1 MVKKHPESIL
11 SKKCFRKIMLFFG
24 IISLLVMQNSF
35 QGLAASGFDVYK
47 STVIQQKNVTGRVID
62 AKNIPLVGVNIVEK
76 STNNGVI
83 SDLDG
88 KFSIAVSSTSAV
100 LSFSSIGYETQELVV
115 GIQNNLEITLAE
127 SLKGL
132 DEVVVVGYG
141 TQRREAVTGSVASMG
156 GAVMRDVPSS
166 NITQALQGRVAGV
179 EMSQTSSKPGAQ
191 MQIRIRGTRSLTA
204 SNDPLVVLDGIPFA
218 GNISDIN
225 PNEIKSIDILK
236 DASATA
242 IYGSRGANGVLL
254 VTTNRGQNGQKARI
268 TYNGYYG
275 VNEVFSKFDM
285 MDGEKFAAMR
295 AYANMPAYVNN
306 TADEIPG
313 TNTDWQNLFFKTG
326 AVQSHDVGVS
336 GGTDHGAYTFGVGYY
351 KNEGVVPLEGYS
363 RISMRGSLDQEV
375 GKIFRFGF
383 TTNSNYNV
391 TEGASTGG
399 LYQVLQND
407 PLLNPYN
414 ADGTWKRTVDMPADK
429 GIWVYTRD
437 IVEANK
443 DRMLS
448 QTKGFGS
455 YNTIYG
461 EVKIPGVEGLKYRVN
476 VGLNF
481 RTSTGGSYTGQGIN
495 NTSETNPS
503 SASVSNSLTTNWAIE
518 NLLTYDRNFAN
529 KHQINAVA
537 MYSAEQTLYNQSRM
551 TAKGVAENFQWYNLG
566 MTDGERSILP
576 GDQQYQKSGLLSYMG
591 RVMYSYD
598 SRYMISATVR
608 SDGSSRLASGHKW
621 HTYPAVSA
629 GWNIRK
635 ENFMQNV
642 YWLDNLK
649 LRVGYGETSNQSVAP
664 YATLG
669 GLSTRPYNFGDA
681 SANFVTGTYVS
692 TLPNPVLGW
701 EFSKTWNYGVDFT
714 LLKNRLS
721 GTFEYYVTNTK
732 DLLLSVNL
740 PQTSGVGSYMANVGA
755 TQNKGFELSLNGTIL
770 DNLNGWT
777 WTAGINLYT
786 NKNKIVSLASGN
798 LIDEGNAWFVGHSI
812 NVIYA
817 PKKIGLWQEG
827 DPYMAILEPGGNAG
841 MIKVEYLGDYYKE
854 GDNIPIDRQVGDP
867 VRAIDGGGKDRQVIE
882 VDPDFQGGFNT
893 TVEYKG
899 IDLTVIGSFKSGGT
913 LVSSLYSA
921 SGYLNLLTGRR
932 GQVNV
937 DYWTPENTGAKYPK
951 PGGLMSGDNP
961 KYGNTLALFDASYLR
976 VRTITLG
983 YNFNLK
989 AVKDIGIQKLRLYAT
1004 VQNPFVL
1011 FSPYKRETGMDPE
1024 TNSYGDENAATA
1036 GLVNRRILTIGTN
1049 SPSTRNYMLGVSLTF

>member
-1 MVKKHPESIL
+1 MKITNL
-11 SKKCFRKIMLFFG
+11 FRS
-24 IISLLVMQNSF
+24 ISLLFLFFMLSLGAYAQTTSVK
-35 QGLAASGFDVYK
+35 GVVRDGA
-47 STVIQQKNVTGRVID
+47 GRTLI
-62 AKNIPLVGVNIVEK
+62 GVNVVELGT
-76 STNNGVI
+76 TNGTITDIDGNYVI
-83 SDLDG
+83 KVPAQSKLQ
-88 KFSIAVSSTSAV
+88 FSY
-100 LSFSSIGYETQELVV
+100 LGYETKIVEIAGKTNINVVLNEDNKVLEEL
-115 GIQNNLEITLAE
+115 
-127 SLKGL
+127 
-132 DEVVVVGYG
+132 VVVGYG
-141 TQRREAVTGSVASMG
+141 TQRKEAITGSVASVKG
-156 GAVMRDVPSS
+156 DAMREIPSS
-166 NITQALQGRVAGV
+166 NISQALQGRVAGV
-179 EMSQTSSKPGAQ
+179 EMSQTSSKPGAE

-254 VTTNRGQNGQKARI
+254 VTTNRGQTGQKAKI

-275 VNEVFSKFDM
+275 ASQIFSKFDM
-285 MDGEKFAAMR
+285 MDGEQFAAMR

-306 TADEIPG
+306 TADEIAG
-313 TNTDWQNLFFKTG
+313 TNTDWQDLFYKTG

-336 GGTDHGAYTFGVGYY
+336 GGTDGGAYTFGVGYY

-363 RISMRGSLDQEV
+363 RLSMRASLDQEIA
-375 GKIFRFGF
+375 KIFRIGF

-391 TEGASTGG
+391 TESASTGG

-414 ADGTWKRTVDMPADK
+414 ADGTWKRTMDMPADK

-437 IVEANK
+437 ILETNK

-461 EVKIPGVEGLKYRVN
+461 EVKVPGVEGLKYRVN

-481 RTSTGGSYTGQGIN
+481 RMSTGGSYTGIGIN
-495 NTSETNPS
+495 NASATNPS
-503 SASVSNSLTTNWAIE
+503 SASVSNSLRTNWAIE
-518 NLLTYDRNFAN
+518 NLLTYDRTFAD
-529 KHQINAVA
+529 KHQVNAVA
-537 MYSAEQTLYNQSRM
+537 MYSAEETMYNRSRM

-576 GDQQYQKSGLLSYMG
+576 GDQQYEKSGLLSYMG

-608 SDGSSRLASGHKW
+608 ADGSSRLAPGNQW
-621 HTYPAVSA
+621 RTYPAVSL
-629 GWNIRK
+629 GWNIKK
-635 ENFMQNV
+635 ENFMENV
-642 YWLDNLK
+642 NWLDNLK
-649 LRVGYGETSNQSVAP
+649 VRLGYGETSNQAVAP

-692 TLPNPVLGW
+692 TLPNPELGW
-701 EFSKTWNYGVDFT
+701 EFSTTWNYGVDFS

-740 PQTSGVGSYMANVGA
+740 PQTSGVGSFMANVGE
-755 TQNKGFELSLNGTIL
+755 TQNKGFELSINGVII
-770 DNLNGWT
+770 DNLNGWN
-777 WTAGINLYT
+777 WTAGINLYS

-798 LIDEGNAWFVGHSI
+798 DMDEGNAWFVGHSM

-817 PKKIGLWQEG
+817 AKKIGLWQEG
-827 DPYMAILEPGGNAG
+827 DPYLNILEPGGNVG
-841 MIKVEYLGDYYKE
+841 MIKVEYLGDYNAD
-854 GDNIPIDRQVGDP
+854 GTPT
-867 VRAIDGGGKDRQVIE
+867 RAIDGGGKDRQVIE
-882 VDPDFQGGFNT
+882 VDPDLQGGFNT
-893 TVEYKG
+893 TVGYKG
-899 IDLTVIGSFKSGGT
+899 FDLTLIGSFKSGGI

-921 SGYLNLLTGRR
+921 NGYLNMLSGRR

-937 DYWTPENTGAKYPK
+937 DYWTPENTDAKYPK

-961 KYGNTLALFDASYLR
+961 KYGNTLALFDASYLKIR
-976 VRTITLG
+976 AITLG

-989 AVKDIGIQKLRLYAT
+989 AIKDLGVQNLRLYAT
-1004 VQNPFVL
+1004 AQNPFVL
-1011 FSPYKRETGMDPE
+1011 FSPYTSETGMDPE
-1024 TNSYGDENAATA
+1024 TNSYGDENAATTT

-1049 SPSTRNYMLGVSLTF
+1049 SPSTRNYMVGVSLTF

>member
-1 MVKKHPESIL
+1 MVKKTSECIL
-11 SKKCFRKIMLFFG
+11 YLKCIRKIMLVFG
-24 IISLLVMQNSF
+24 FSSILLILGTVSLLAGSGSNVSF
-35 QGLAASGFDVYK
+35 SDD
-47 STVIQQKNVTGRVID
+47 QQQIKVSGRVVD
-62 AKNIPLVGVNIVEK
+62 ANNIPMIGVNIVEK
-76 STNNGVI
+76 GTSNGVMTGPDGTYVITVASGNSTLIFSFIGYDPKEVTVGNQTTVSLTLTESTNA
-83 SDLDG
+83 L
-88 KFSIAVSSTSAV
+88 T
-100 LSFSSIGYETQELVV
+100 
-115 GIQNNLEITLAE
+115 
-127 SLKGL
+127 
-132 DEVVVVGYG
+132 EVVVVGYG

-156 GAVMRDVPSS
+156 GAVLRDVPSS

-285 MDGEKFAAMR
+285 MNGEQFAAMR

-313 TNTDWQNLFFKTG
+313 TNTDWQGLFFKTG

-351 KNEGVVPLEGYS
+351 KNEGVVPLEAYS
-363 RISMRGSLDQEV
+363 RFSLRGSLDQEI
-375 GKIFRFGF
+375 GKIFRIGF

-391 TEGASTGG
+391 TEGASSGG

-437 IVEANK
+437 VVEANK
-443 DRMLS
+443 NRMLS

-518 NLLTYDRNFAN
+518 NLLTYDRTFAN

-537 MYSAEQTLYNQSRM
+537 MYSAEETLYNQSRM

-566 MTDGERSILP
+566 MTDGERTILP
-576 GDQQYQKSGLLSYMG
+576 GDQQYQNSGLESYMG

-621 HTYPAVSA
+621 HTYPAVSV
-629 GWNIRK
+629 GWNIAN
-635 ENFMQNV
+635 ESFMKNITQINS
-642 YWLDNLK
+642 LK
-649 LRVGYGETSNQSVAP
+649 LRVGYGETSNQAVAP

-692 TLPNPVLGW
+692 TLPNPALGW
-701 EFSKTWNYGVDFT
+701 EYSRTWNYGVDFS

-755 TQNKGFELSLNGTIL
+755 TQNKGFEFSLNGTIL

-777 WTAGINLYT
+777 WTAGFNLYT

-798 LIDEGNAWFVGHSI
+798 LKDEGNAWFVGHSI

-827 DPYMAILEPGGNAG
+827 DPYMDILEPGGNVG
-841 MIKVEYLGDYYKE
+841 MIKVEYLGDYN
-854 GDNIPIDRQVGDP
+854 GDGTPT
-867 VRAIDGGGKDRQVIE
+867 RAMDGGGKDRQVIE
-882 VDPDFQGGFNT
+882 VDPDFQGGLNT
-893 TVEYKG
+893 TVGYKG
-899 IDLTVIGSFKSGGT
+899 FDLTVIGAFKSGGT
-913 LVSSLYSA
+913 LVSSLYAA
-921 SGYLNLLTGRR
+921 SGYLNMLTGRR

-937 DYWTPENTGAKYPK
+937 DYWTPDNTGAKYPK
-951 PGGLMSGDNP
+951 PGGLISGDNP
-961 KYGNTLALFDASYLR
+961 KYGNTLALFDASYLK
-976 VRTITLG
+976 VRTISLG
-983 YNFNLK
+983 YNFNIK
-989 AVKDIGIQKLRLYAT
+989 AVKDIGVQNLRLYAT

-1011 FSPYKRETGMDPE
+1011 FSPYKKETGMDPE
-1024 TNSYGDENAATA
+1024 TNSYGDENAATG

>member
-1 MVKKHPESIL
+1 MKITKLFRSIGLLFLFSLFSLTVNAQSIFVKGVVKSFAGESLI
-11 SKKCFRKIMLFFG
+11 G
-24 IISLLVMQNSF
+24 V
-35 QGLAASGFDVYK
+35 
-47 STVIQQKNVTGRVID
+47 NVTEVGATNGTVTDIDGNYTIKVPSQSKLKISYLGYKTQVID
-62 AKNIPLVGVNIVEK
+62 VN
-76 STNNGVI
+76 
-83 SDLDG
+83 G
-88 KFSIAVSSTSAV
+88 KTYFSVV
-100 LSFSSIGYETQELVV
+100 LEED
-115 GIQNNLEITLAE
+115 NKA
-127 SLKGL
+127 L

-141 TQRREAVTGSVASMG
+141 NQRREAVTGSVASVKG
-156 GAVMRDVPSS
+156 DVMREVASS

-179 EMSQTSSKPGAQ
+179 EMSQTSSKPGAE

-275 VNEVFSKFDM
+275 ANEVFSKFDM

-313 TNTDWQNLFFKTG
+313 TNTDWQGLFFKTG

-336 GGTDHGAYTFGVGYY
+336 GGTDRGAYTFGVGYY
-351 KNEGVVPLEGYS
+351 KNEGVVPLEGFS
-363 RISMRGSLDQEV
+363 RISMHASIDQEV
-375 GKIFRFGF
+375 GKIFRIGF

-391 TEGASTGG
+391 TEGASSGG

-407 PLLNPYN
+407 PLLYPYN
-414 ADGTWKRTVDMPADK
+414 ADGSWKRTVDMPADK

-437 IVEANK
+437 VVQANK

-476 VGLNF
+476 LGLNF
-481 RTSTGGSYTGQGIN
+481 RMSTGGSYTGQGIN
-495 NTSETNPS
+495 NASATNPS
-503 SASVSNSLTTNWAIE
+503 SASVSNSLRTNWAIE
-518 NLLTYDRNFAN
+518 NLLTYDRTFAD

-537 MYSAEQTLYNQSRM
+537 MYSAEETMYNQSRM

-576 GDQQYQKSGLLSYMG
+576 GDQLYEKSGLMSYMG

-608 SDGSSRLASGHKW
+608 SDGSSRLAPGHQW
-621 HTYPAVSA
+621 HTYPAVSV
-629 GWNIRK
+629 GWNVKK

-642 YWLDNLK
+642 NWLDNLK
-649 LRVGYGETSNQSVAP
+649 LRVGYGETSNQAVAP

-692 TLPNPVLGW
+692 TLPNTALGW
-701 EFSKTWNYGVDFT
+701 EYSKTWNYGVDFS
-714 LLKNRLS
+714 LLHNRLS

-732 DLLLSVNL
+732 NLLLSVNL
-740 PQTSGVGSYMANVGA
+740 PQTSGVGSYMANVGE
-755 TQNKGFELSLNGTIL
+755 TQNKGFEFSLNGIIL

-777 WTAGINLYT
+777 WTAGVNVYS

-798 LIDEGNAWFVGHSI
+798 LKDEGNAWFVGHSI

-827 DPYMAILEPGGNAG
+827 DPYLNILEPGGNVG
-841 MIKVEYLGDYYKE
+841 MIKVEYLGDYYKQ
-854 GDNIPIDRQVGDP
+854 GDVIPKGSNVGDP
-867 VRAIDGGGKDRQVIE
+867 VRAIDGGGKDRQILE

-893 TVEYKG
+893 TVAYKG
-899 IDLTVIGSFKSGGT
+899 FDLTVIGAFKSGGT

-921 SGYLNLLTGRR
+921 NGYLNMLSGRR

-951 PGGLMSGDNP
+951 PGGLISGDNP
-961 KYGNTLALFDASYLR
+961 KYGNTLALFDASYVKIR
-976 VRTITLG
+976 AITLG
-983 YNFNLK
+983 YNFNIK
-989 AVKDIGIQKLRLYAT
+989 AVKEFGIQNLRIYTT

-1011 FSPYKRETGMDPE
+1011 FAPYTKETGMDPE
-1024 TNSYGDENAATA
+1024 TNSYGDENAATTT

-1049 SPSTRNYMLGVSLTF
+1049 SPAIRSYMFGVSLTF

>member
-1 MVKKHPESIL
+1 MKKNKLVWVAI
-11 SKKCFRKIMLFFG
+11 IMLPMLLLSFWTYAQSVRVKGMVTDEGRSPMAGVNVVIKGTTIG
-24 IISLLVMQNSF
+24 IVTDANGRYQIDTDS
-35 QGLAASGFDVYK
+35 K
-47 STVIQQKNVTGRVID
+47 ST
-62 AKNIPLVGVNIVEK
+62 
-76 STNNGVI
+76 
-83 SDLDG
+83 
-88 KFSIAVSSTSAV
+88 
-100 LSFSSIGYETQELVV
+100 LSFSFIGYAAQDILVANRKE
-115 GIQNNLEITLAE
+115 ININLLPDN
-127 SLKGL
+127 LQV

-141 TQRREAVTGSVASMG
+141 TQRKEAVTGSVASMKG
-156 GAVMRDVPSS
+156 EVIRDVPSS

-179 EMSQTSSKPGAQ
+179 EMSQTSTKPGAE

-275 VNEVFSKFDM
+275 ASQAFSRFDM

-313 TNTDWQNLFFKTG
+313 TNTDWQGLFFKTG
-326 AVQSHDVGVS
+326 VVQSHDVGIS
-336 GGTDHGAYTFGVGYY
+336 GGTDRGAYTFGLGYY
-351 KNEGVVPLEGYS
+351 KNEGVVPLEGFS
-363 RISMRGSLDQEV
+363 RISMHASIDQEV
-375 GKIFRFGF
+375 GKIFRIGF

-391 TEGASTGG
+391 TEGASSGG

-407 PLLNPYN
+407 PLLYPYN
-414 ADGTWKRTVDMPADK
+414 ADGSWKRTVDMPADK

-437 IVEANK
+437 VLQANK

-455 YNTIYG
+455 YNTVYG

-495 NTSETNPS
+495 NASATNPS
-503 SASVSNSLTTNWAIE
+503 SASVSNSLRTNWAIE
-518 NLLTYDRNFAN
+518 NLLTYDRTFSI

-537 MYSAEQTLYNQSRM
+537 MYSAESTLYNQSRM

-576 GDQQYQKSGLLSYMG
+576 GDQQYQKSGLMSYMG

-608 SDGSSRLASGHKW
+608 SDGSSRLSTGHQW
-621 HTYPAVSA
+621 HTYPAVSV
-629 GWNIRK
+629 GWNVKK
-635 ENFMQNV
+635 EKFMENV
-642 YWLDNLK
+642 NWLDILK
-649 LRVGYGETSNQSVAP
+649 LRVGYGETSNQAVAP

-692 TLPNPVLGW
+692 TLPNPALGW

-714 LLKNRLS
+714 LLHNRLS

-740 PQTSGVGSYMANVGA
+740 PQTSGVGSYMANVGE
-755 TQNKGFELSLNGTIL
+755 TQNKGFEFSLNGTIL

-777 WTAGINLYT
+777 WTAGVNLYS

-798 LIDEGNAWFVGHSI
+798 LKDEGNAWFVGNSI

-817 PKKIGLWQEG
+817 PMKIGLWQVG
-827 DPYMAILEPGGNAG
+827 DPYMAILEPGGNLG
-841 MIKVEYLGDYYKE
+841 MIKVEYLGDYYKV
-854 GDNIPIDRQVGDP
+854 GDNIPTGRQVGDP

-893 TVEYKG
+893 TVAYKG
-899 IDLTVIGSFKSGGT
+899 FDLTVIGAFKSGGT
-913 LVSSLYSA
+913 LVSSLYAA
-921 SGYLNLLTGRR
+921 SGYLNMLTGRR

-951 PGGLMSGDNP
+951 PGGLLSGDNP
-961 KYGNTLALFDASYLR
+961 KYGNTLALFDASFLK

-983 YNFNLK
+983 YNFNKKL
-989 AVKDIGIQKLRLYAT
+989 VKDLGVQNLRIYAT

-1011 FSPYKRETGMDPE
+1011 FAPYTKETGMDPE
-1024 TNSYGDENAATA
+1024 TNSYGNENTATT
-1036 GLVNRRILTIGTN
+1036 GLVNNRILTIGTN

>member
-1 MVKKHPESIL
+1 MKKNRLLQVATLMLP
-11 SKKCFRKIMLFFG
+11 MLFFSFWTYAQSG
-24 IISLLVMQNSF
+24 PVKGKVSDFSGAPVPGTSIVVKGTTNGTISDANGYYSLLVVPEKATLLFSF
-35 QGLAASGFDVYK
+35 VGMKTQEIAVDGK
-47 STVIQQKNVTGRVID
+47 STINVT
-62 AKNIPLVGVNIVEK
+62 LVE
-76 STNNGVI
+76 
-83 SDLDG
+83 
-88 KFSIAVSSTSAV
+88 
-100 LSFSSIGYETQELVV
+100 ETF
-115 GIQNNLEITLAE
+115 GI
-127 SLKGL
+127 
-132 DEVVVVGYG
+132 DEVIAVGYG
-141 TQRREAVTGSVASMG
+141 TQRKEAVTGSVASVKG
-156 GAVMRDVPSS
+156 DVMREVASS

-179 EMSQTSSKPGAQ
+179 EMSQTSSKPGAE

-204 SNDPLVVLDGIPFA
+204 SNDPLLVLDGIPFA
-218 GNISDIN
+218 GSISDIN

-254 VTTNRGQNGQKARI
+254 ITTNRGQNGQEARI

-275 VNEVFSKFDM
+275 ANEVFSKFDM

-295 AYANMPAYVNN
+295 AYANMPAYNTN
-306 TADEIPG
+306 TADEIAG
-313 TNTDWQNLFFKTG
+313 TNTDWQGLFFKTG
-326 AVQSHDVGVS
+326 VVQSHDVGVS
-336 GGTDHGAYTFGVGYY
+336 GGTDRGAYTFGLGYY
-351 KNEGVVPLEGYS
+351 KNEGVVPLEGFS
-363 RISMRGSLDQEV
+363 RISMHASIDQEV
-375 GKIFRFGF
+375 GKIFRVGF

-391 TEGASTGG
+391 TEGASSGG

-407 PLLNPYN
+407 PLLYPYN

-437 IVEANK
+437 VVEANK

-455 YNTIYG
+455 YNTIYS

-476 VGLNF
+476 LGLNF
-481 RTSTGGSYTGQGIN
+481 RMSTGGNYAGQGIN
-495 NTSETNPS
+495 NASATNPS
-503 SASVSNSLTTNWAIE
+503 SAAVSNSLRTNWAIE
-518 NLLTYDRNFAN
+518 NLLTYDRTFAE

-537 MYSAEQTLYNQSRM
+537 MYSAEETLYNQSRM

-608 SDGSSRLASGHKW
+608 TDASSRLAIGHKYN
-621 HTYPAVSA
+621 TYPAVSA

-642 YWLDNLK
+642 NWLDNLK
-649 LRVGYGETSNQSVAP
+649 LRVGYGETSNQAVDP

-692 TLPNPVLGW
+692 TLPNNVLGW
-701 EFSKTWNYGVDFT
+701 EYSKTWNYGVDFT
-714 LLKNRLS
+714 LLHKRLS

-732 DLLLSVNL
+732 DLLLSLDL
-740 PQTSGVGSYMANVGA
+740 PQTSGVGSFMANVGE

-777 WTAGINLYT
+777 WTAGVNLYS

-798 LIDEGNAWFVGHSI
+798 LKNEGQAWFVGSSI
-812 NVIYA
+812 NAIYA

-827 DPYMAILEPGGNAG
+827 DPYLAILEPGGNVG

-854 GDNIPIDRQVGDP
+854 GDVLPKGSKVGDP
-867 VRAIDGGGKDRQVIE
+867 IRAIDGGGKDRQILE

-893 TVEYKG
+893 TLAYKG
-899 IDLTVIGSFKSGGT
+899 FDLTVVGAFKSGGT

-921 SGYLNLLTGRR
+921 NGYLNLLTGRR

-961 KYGNTLALFDASYLR
+961 KYGNTLALFDASYLKVR
-976 VRTITLG
+976 VITLG
-983 YNFNLK
+983 YSFNLK
-989 AVKDIGIQKLRLYAT
+989 AVRDFGIQKLRLYAT

-1011 FSPYKRETGMDPE
+1011 FAPYTKETGMDPE

-1036 GLVNRRILTIGTN
+1036 TGLVNRRILTIGTN
-1049 SPSTRNYMLGVSLTF
+1049 SPATRNYMLGISLTF